1 MRKKNIYRKLVF
13 GMLFVGCIPSILLA
27 QTEKK
32 SFKLETLETI
42 YEEEGDDELG
52 ITLEEKIF
60 RQLNSDTMLYDY
72 TDSYDGDQ
80 GVENEEDILYASFDS
95 DKIHYPKVDFSNKK
109 DTTPIPLVDY
119 ALGQF
124 YAHPAESY
132 RISSRFGPRRRRFHY
147 GIDLAMPTGTPIYS
161 IFDGTIRVA
170 KWNKSYGNLIVIR
183 HDNGLESY
191 YAHLSEIQ
199 VMPGQKV
206 KAGDRIGLAGNTG
219 RSYGS
224 HLHFET
230 RYLGAA
236 INPDVII
243 DFNEGGHKLKNDTLQ
258 LTASCFR
265 HKRPQT
271 QYAKGGGGGDSRY
284 YRVRKGDTLVAIA
297 RRNGTTV
304 NTLCRLNGLKKTS
317 VIRPGQKLKLR

>member
-1 MRKKNIYRKLVF
+1 MQYKKIFITL
-13 GMLFVGCIPSILLA
+13 LFTYCLSVIGKAQVQKESYIPDSLDVIFEEVDSLDVVLG
-27 QTEKK
+27 
-32 SFKLETLETI
+32 ETLFQ
-42 YEEEGDDELG
+42 
-52 ITLEEKIF
+52 K
-60 RQLNSDTMLYDY
+60 LNSDTVVYEY
-72 TDSYDGDQ
+72 TNSYLGDE
-80 GVENEEDILYASFDS
+80 GAENEEDILYASFDS

-109 DTTPIPLVDY
+109 DTTPIVLVNPEKNQ
-119 ALGQF
+119 L
-124 YAHPAESY
+124 YAHPADEY

-161 IFDGTIRVA
+161 TFDGTIRVA

-183 HDNGLESY
+183 HDNGLETY
-191 YAHLSEIQ
+191 YAHLSRIQ
-199 VMPGQKV
+199 VKPGQKV
-206 KAGDRIGLAGNTG
+206 KAGEQIGLAGNTG

-243 DFNEGGHKLKNDTLQ
+243 DFSNEGHKLKSDTLQ

-265 HKRPQT
+265 RKGSSK
-271 QYAKGGGGGDSRY
+271 QYAGGGGSQY
-284 YRVRKGDTLVAIA
+284 YRVRKGDTLGAIA

-304 NTLCRLNGLKKTS
+304 NKLCRLNGLKRTS
-317 VIRPGQKLKLR
+317 IIRPGQRLKLR